1 MRRAVWIA
9 ALFLLM
15 GARAEAQTAPTPNP
29 QARPIPS
36 VEAIYQRLMDMS
48 AAQRTLDPAPGAP
61 IVRIGPAQ
69 GGDLIAALPVRY
81 KRVGYLEAPLMRDLP
96 FSPRRAVLPAGA
108 PVFATRFATG
118 DLLRRT
124 VDAWCG
130 VAPEQTRPT
139 GFCLL
144 DMGGPQVAE
153 APRIG
158 SPYMPRLIDSW
169 FATSSVSV
177 REDAA
182 AQAAMP
188 TMEMTYVFT
197 EFDARDADVM
207 TGVRIAGGP
216 VIPNY
221 NLSVPR
227 EADGSAMF
235 RVGGGTLRLRPGAG
249 RRDVIVEQIAPITA
263 YNPNADE
270 AELRRTAERIHQ
282 RMVERAAQ
290 PAPPANPTP

>member
-1 MRRAVWIA
+1 MRIWGWIA
-9 ALFLLM
+9 ALFMLIQP
-15 GARAEAQTAPTPNP
+15 AFAQTPPAAPNP
-29 QARPIPS
+29 ASRPIPS

-48 AAQRTLDPAPGAP
+48 AAQRTLDPAPRAP
-61 IVRIGPAQ
+61 MVRTGPVR

-118 DLLRRT
+118 DLLYRT

-130 VAPEQTRPT
+130 VAPEQSRPT

-144 DMGGPQVAE
+144 EMGGPQVAE

-158 SPYMPRLIDSW
+158 SPYMPRMIESW
-169 FATSSVSV
+169 FATARVAV

-182 AQAAMP
+182 AQSAMP
-188 TMEMTYVFT
+188 MMEMTYVFT
-197 EFDARDADVM
+197 EFDTRDADVM
-207 TGVRIAGGP
+207 TGVRIAGGA
-216 VIPNY
+216 VVPNY

-227 EADGSAMF
+227 EADGSTVF
-235 RVGGGTLRLRPGAG
+235 RIGGGALRLRPGAT
-249 RRDVIVEQIAPITA
+249 RHDAIVEQIAPVTA
-263 YNPNADE
+263 YNPNVDE
-270 AELRRTAERIHQ
+270 TELRRMAERIRQ
-282 RMVERAAQ
+282 RMIERAAAQ
-290 PAPPANPTP
+290 PAPPTP